1 MNDQSITR
9 DMVQQD
15 QINLKAR
22 YAQSQA
28 SIKQKE
34 LKREAA
40 GYAVGALLGWFGEMT
55 SGKGPLSCA
64 VCLSKAARAFCN
76 RSPNLFFI
84 TDVVIICEMKTQR
97 EGGHRHPLYV

>member
-1 MNDQSITR
+1 MNDQSMTR

-15 QINLKAR
+15 QVNLKAR

-64 VCLSKAARAFCN
+64 VCLSKAACAAFAIAAPIYFL
-76 RSPNLFFI
+76 SL
-84 TDVVIICEMKTQR
+84 M
-97 EGGHRHPLYV
+97 L